1 MYSNTT
7 IKDKLLSLTVVILTI
22 YIIFHIIL
30 VIFANDVKQKW
41 NIYDQN
47 IKSKVLIISKIK
59 SQIGYGGMV
68 HDYKNYLLTKDPIYL
83 EKFQKNYFEFQHLK
97 KEYLQLPYTS
107 EELQY
112 LEVIENSMNYYKEK
126 LSEKLSE
133 KLNITHKVHDD
144 LKALHAIDA
153 LENLFEKAA
162 QRISQ
167 RLDTTIQYIYY
178 LSIVV
183 VLSLILCSFYLKQF
197 FHNTIILP
205 LHEIEEGLF
214 SFFKFLSNRKYSIE
228 PINIQSNDEFGQM
241 AKSIN
246 ENIQTASILHDKIS
260 TQNIEFEKMIEAYSK
275 NVIASRTDLKGI
287 ITYTSDAFVEISGY
301 TKEEL
306 LGQPHNIVRHPNMPK
321 ESFKDMW
328 ETIQAGH
335 VWKGEVQNRK
345 KNGDFYYVAATI
357 TPIFDEDN
365 DIIGY
370 SAIRQDI
377 THEKEIFKLNKELDT
392 YKKHLETRV
401 SNATKQIEELM
412 NEIEDTQ
419 KEVIFT
425 MGAIGERRSEETG
438 NHVKRVAEYTK
449 LLALYYGMDEK
460 EAEMLRQASPMHDI
474 GKVGIADSILNKPG
488 LYTPEE
494 HKLMQEHT
502 TLGYNMLKS
511 SKRELL
517 KTAAIIAIEHHERWD
532 GKGYPNGL
540 KGEEIHIYGRITAL
554 ADVFDALGSMRV
566 YKEPWSDE
574 DIFKLFKEEKG
585 KQFEAKLVDIFF
597 EHVDEFIAI
606 REHFC
611 DSKSDI
617 SN

>member
-1 MYSNTT
+1 
-7 IKDKLLSLTVVILTI
+7 
-22 YIIFHIIL
+22 
-30 VIFANDVKQKW
+30 
-41 NIYDQN
+41 
-47 IKSKVLIISKIK
+47 
-59 SQIGYGGMV
+59 
-68 HDYKNYLLTKDPIYL
+68 
-83 EKFQKNYFEFQHLK
+83 
-97 KEYLQLPYTS
+97 
-107 EELQY
+107 
-112 LEVIENSMNYYKEK
+112 
-126 LSEKLSE
+126 
-133 KLNITHKVHDD
+133 
-144 LKALHAIDA
+144 
-153 LENLFEKAA
+153 
-162 QRISQ
+162 
-167 RLDTTIQYIYY
+167 
-178 LSIVV
+178 
-183 VLSLILCSFYLKQF
+183 
-197 FHNTIILP
+197 
-205 LHEIEEGLF
+205 
-214 SFFKFLSNRKYSIE
+214 
-228 PINIQSNDEFGQM
+228 
-241 AKSIN
+241 
-246 ENIQTASILHDKIS
+246 
-260 TQNIEFEKMIEAYSK
+260 MIEAYSK